1 MTNVL
6 SDNDNIILNGNNT
19 SIFLLNDKLNNSNKT
34 KLLRDEKGRTVGH
47 SIALSPDESYLSI
60 TYKKCCA
67 RTDIIYLDKI
77 AGCEVGY
84 SNNFYLKK
92 TFGNY
97 LTIILSNN
105 KCYEFYTQVEGSSKM
120 WVNGINY
127 LLKE

>member
-19 SIFLLNDKLNNSNKT
+19 SILLLNDQLNNSNKT
-34 KLLRDEKGRTVGH
+34 KSLRDEANIHIEPMKVGENFKKIINEKGRTVEH
-47 SIALSPDESYLSI
+47 LIALSPDESYLSI
-60 TYKKCCA
+60 TYKKCCI

-92 TFGNY
+92 N
-97 LTIILSNN
+97 LRII
-105 KCYEFYTQVEGSSKM
+105 
-120 WVNGINY
+120 
-127 LLKE
+127 